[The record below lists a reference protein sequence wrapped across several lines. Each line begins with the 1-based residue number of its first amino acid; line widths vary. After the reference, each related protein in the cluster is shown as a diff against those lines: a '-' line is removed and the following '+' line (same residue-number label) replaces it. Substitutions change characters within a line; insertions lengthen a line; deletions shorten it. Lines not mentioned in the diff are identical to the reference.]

1 MADPIVLELIFQRVG
16 VGKGTPEAV
25 LVLVYHCCG
34 AVAFVLVLEGVGLVR
49 SLSVVA
55 VERNRQKVVATD
67 KRRGINNDVNRF
79 ALGPLQHCCQ
89 RYQQKNDSFQD
100 PYFHSLQHHQN
111 CKVTK
116 L

>member
-1 MADPIVLELIFQRVG
+1 MAVFIVLELIFQCVG
-16 VGKGTPEAV
+16 VGKMAPEAI
-25 LVLVYHCCG
+25 LVLVYQCCG
-34 AVAFVLVLEGVGLVR
+34 AIAFVVVLETVGLVHP
-49 SLSVVA
+49 LPVVA
-55 VERNRQKVVATD
+55 VERNRHKVVATNENGGID
-67 KRRGINNDVNRF
+67 KASSLY